1 MPGPSSLQEE
11 LEHLMAQQS
20 MSLIDVLRPPVNRWL
35 VELAR
40 SKSAPPAGVR
50 VVRFGNG
57 DDEELDLPEASSP
70 RTARQKLAG

>member
-1 MPGPSSLQEE
+1 MEE

-40 SKSAPPAGVR
+40 SKSAPPTGVR
-50 VVRFGNG
+50 VIRFGNG
-57 DDEELDLPEASSP
+57 DEEELDLPETGSP
-70 RTARQKLAG
+70 RKSRQKLAG

>member
-1 MPGPSSLQEE
+1 
-11 LEHLMAQQS
+11 MAQQS

-40 SKSAPPAGVR
+40 SKSALPAGVR

-57 DDEELDLPEASSP
+57 EEEEFDPPEAGSSGK
-70 RTARQKLAG
+70 ARQKLAG